1 MFFGVHLKS
10 PICSELRL
18 FVDLKVFGIHLT
30 TIGSTVVDEKTDPFV
45 MTSTVTTTTLR
56 FQRNVDVVCPDVV
69 YVGIPDC

>member
-10 PICSELRL
+10 PIRSELRL
-18 FVDLKVFGIHLT
+18 FVDLKVFAIHLT